1 MNKKPVSYLQ
11 TDSRWSA
18 KRYPCNGGTMSVGG
32 GGCGPTAAAMLAETM
47 TGKTCLPPDALE
59 WACKHG
65 YVTSG
70 HGTDYAFF
78 KPFLNQY
85 NIECE
90 MLTWTECRS
99 ATSPIR
105 QKVIDKLK
113 DGYYFIALMRA
124 KYIDPVDSSK
134 NIPGTW
140 TKGGHYVVVWWAD
153 NKIRINDPASTKDKR
168 VNGDPDTFFAEAK
181 YFWWVDARA
190 FNNGKDDLDMT
201 KKEFLASLT
210 DDEAFEILQKAKRG
224 AAKLPPSDYARA
236 ACQRGIE
243 SGLFKDGDGDGLVD
257 NPRAPVE
264 RQELATVLDRKGL
277 LKID

>member
-1 MNKKPVSYLQ
+1 
-11 TDSRWSA
+11 
-18 KRYPCNGGTMSVGG
+18 MSVGG

-65 YVTSG
+65 YVTAG
-70 HGTDYAFF
+70 QGTDYAFF
-78 KPFLNQY
+78 KPFFNHY
-85 NIECE
+85 SIECE
-90 MLTWTECRS
+90 MLTWSKCLS
-99 ATSPIR
+99 AGSWVR
-105 QKVIDKLK
+105 YKVIEMLQQ
-113 DGYYFIALMRA
+113 GYYFIALM
-124 KYIDPVDSSK
+124 KK
-134 NIPGTW
+134 GLW
-140 TKGGHYVVVWWAD
+140 TNNGHYVVPWWAD
-153 NKIRINDPASTKDKR
+153 NKIRINDPASTKDAR
-168 VNGDPDTFFAEAK
+168 LNGDPDLFFEQAK

-201 KKEFLASLT
+201 KEEFLASLT
-210 DDEAFEILQKAKRG
+210 DDEALEILQKAKRG

-277 LKID
+277 LKTD